1 MPTPIPPAADNE
13 DGGIVCN
20 GRGRMWAGERLQSVG
35 YSVNTTLPCQ
45 NFPTNFYNGIKCYQL
60 ISLALFDRF
69 IVNLKFKKDR
79 ISANQNL

>member
-45 NFPTNFYNGIKCYQL
+45 NFPTNF
-60 ISLALFDRF
+60 
-69 IVNLKFKKDR
+69 
-79 ISANQNL
+79 